1 MTVPLKTRVVI
12 ADDHTIVRRGLRALF
27 EPEADFEVV
36 AEAED
41 GREAVAQ
48 ALEWEADLVVLDI
61 AMPRMTGLDAA
72 RELGRRAP
80 RTRAVMLSMHDNEEY
95 FFAALR
101 AGASG

>member
-27 EPEADFEVV
+27 ESEADFEVV

-72 RELGRRAP
+72 RELGGWCFSQRRGSVRP
-80 RTRAVMLSMHDNEEY
+80 SSHD
-95 FFAALR
+95 
-101 AGASG
+101 